1 MNDAS
6 SLHSS
11 SDELLLNPEMPVLVQ
26 GINGR
31 AGRTHARLMRACG
44 TRIVAGVSRS
54 GGSVSDIP
62 VYATCADAIAATGA
76 AASVVMVSPLAVGA
90 AVEEAVA
97 AGIKLVITVAEGVPV
112 ADAVRTLT
120 LVKAAGV
127 RWIGAS
133 TPGIAIPGRLKLGF
147 LPDVALAP
155 GCLGVM
161 SKSGTL
167 SYEVCYRLASRGL
180 GQSLWVGVGGD
191 PVKGTRFC
199 DLLPVFAADPN
210 TAAVVVIGEIGGSEE
225 EELAAAIVGSNFR
238 KPVFGLIAG
247 RTAREGVTMGHA
259 GALVRGNTGTFESKR
274 AALTAAGAR
283 VFARIQDLV
292 EAIVAA
298 APMFKGDTS
307 CS

>member
-1 MNDAS
+1 MNGAFPQFP
-6 SLHSS
+6 S
-11 SDELLLNPEMPVLVQ
+11 SDALLLAPDMRILVQ

-31 AGRTHARLMRACG
+31 AGRLHARSMRAYG

-54 GGSVSDIP
+54 GDSGNDIP
-62 VYATCADAIAATGA
+62 VYTTCAEAVAATGA
-76 AASVVMVSPLAVGA
+76 VASIVMVSPLALAA

-97 AGIKLVITVAEGVPV
+97 AGIKLVVTVAEGVPV
-112 ADAVRTLT
+112 ADAVQTLKR
-120 LVKAAGV
+120 VKAAGT

-147 LPDVALAP
+147 LPDVALAR
-155 GCLGVM
+155 GRLGVM

-167 SYEVCYRLASRGL
+167 SYEVCYRLVSRGL
-180 GQSLWVGVGGD
+180 GQSLWIGVGGD

-210 TAAVVVIGEIGGSEE
+210 TTAVVVIGEIGGSEE
-225 EELAAAIVGSNFR
+225 EELASAIHNTGFH
-238 KPVFGLIAG
+238 KPVFALIAG
-247 RTAREGVTMGHA
+247 RTAREGLTMGHA
-259 GALVRGNTGTFESKR
+259 GALVCGNAGTFESKR
-274 AALTAAGAR
+274 AALTAVGAR

-292 EAIVAA
+292 EAVASA
-298 APMFKGDTS
+298 SALSAGDTW

>member
-1 MNDAS
+1 MNDVFPQVS
-6 SLHSS
+6 SPP
-11 SDELLLNPEMPVLVQ
+11 ELLLDPDMRVLVQ

-31 AGRTHARLMRACG
+31 AGRTHARLMRQYG

-54 GGSVSDIP
+54 GGNVDGIP
-62 VYATCADAIAATGA
+62 VYATCAEAVAATGA
-76 AASVVMVSPLAVGA
+76 VASVAMVSPLAVAA

-97 AGIKLVITVAEGVPV
+97 AGIRLVVTVAEGMPA
-112 ADAVRTLT
+112 ADAVRTLKR
-120 LVKAAGV
+120 VKAAGA

-155 GCLGVM
+155 GHLGVM

-167 SYEVCYRLASRGL
+167 SYEVCYRLVSRGL

-191 PVKGTRFC
+191 PVKGTRFSE
-199 DLLPVFAADPN
+199 LSPVFAADRN
-210 TAAVVVIGEIGGSEE
+210 TAAVIVIGEIGGSEE
-225 EELAAAIVGSNFR
+225 EELAAALVGTGFR
-238 KPVFGLIAG
+238 KPVYALVAG
-247 RTAREGVTMGHA
+247 RTVREGLTMGHA
-259 GALVRGNTGTFESKR
+259 GALVHGSTGTFESKR

-292 EAIVAA
+292 DAVVS
-298 APMFKGDTS
+298 APASFNGDRS